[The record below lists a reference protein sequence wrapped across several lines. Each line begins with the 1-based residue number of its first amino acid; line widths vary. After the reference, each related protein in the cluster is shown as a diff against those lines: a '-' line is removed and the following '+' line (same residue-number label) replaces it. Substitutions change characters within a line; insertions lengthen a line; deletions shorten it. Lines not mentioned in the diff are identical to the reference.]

1 MNLSEKDELKMVP
14 EKQKGL
20 NRAEIEVL
28 ILALVILASGFGF
41 LILNFGLLGK

>member
-1 MNLSEKDELKMVP
+1 MKLNEKGVIKMEV

-28 ILALVILASGFGF
+28 ILAVIILASGLSF
-41 LILNFGLLGK
+41 LILNFGLLAK